1 MLSSPRRAGRAAG
14 AAGVPL
20 GSSLLEGRR
29 VLAGEVVAH

>member
-1 MLSSPRRAGRAAG
+1 MLLSARRAGRAAG

-29 VLAGEVVAH
+29 VLMEEVVAH